1 MIIDNMRAVVFG
13 GAGVIGSCSVE
24 YLSKLDKFSE
34 IVIADIN
41 EKAAKKISRKNEKIT
56 FTKINAKDERS
67 LIQSL
72 NDADVAINCIGPF
85 YKFAPFILKAAIKK
99 GVNYVDVCDDYDT
112 TELLLD
118 KFHKSALDA
127 NISCIVGL
135 GASPGLTNLI
145 AAYGSKQFTSVE
157 EIKIF
162 VTRSIDE
169 KAGAAIPYHMLHCW
183 VGEIPI
189 YVNGRFKKARGLVD
203 GKEYVNFPKPFGQMP
218 VYYFGHPETVTL
230 PRYIKGV
237 KNVCCKGSFIPSE
250 FRDTLVNLD
259 SLGLISENTINVQ
272 DSNIKIIDFT
282 AAYIDIL
289 RRRISKNHKDIA
301 SGGSVMVEISGFDDS
316 EQKIMKYS
324 GTAHMQQGTGTP
336 AAIGAKMITE
346 GDITLKGVYAPE
358 GCVPP
363 EKFISNF
370 FGAEGFGDVWISF
383 TQKMSGDLL

>member
-1 MIIDNMRAVVFG
+1 MKAVVFG

-24 YLSKLDKFSE
+24 YLSNLDKFSE

-41 EKAAKKISRKNEKIT
+41 EKAAKELSKKNEKIS
-56 FTKINAKDERS
+56 FTKINAKDES
-67 LIQSL
+67 TLLQSL

-85 YKFAPFILKAAIKK
+85 YKFAPFIIKAAIKK

-118 KFHKSALDA
+118 KFNKSAIDA
-127 NISCIVGL
+127 NITCIVGL

-183 VGEIPI
+183 LGEIPI
-189 YVNGRFKKARGLVD
+189 YIDGKFKKARGLVD
-203 GKEYVNFPKPFGQMP
+203 GKEYVKFPKPFGQMP

-237 KNVCCKGSFIPSE
+237 KNVCCKGSFIPTE
-250 FRDTLVNLD
+250 FRDILVNLD
-259 SLGLISENTINVQ
+259 SIGLISENSINIQ
-272 DSNIKIIDFT
+272 QNNIKIIDFT
-282 AAYIDIL
+282 AAYIEVL
-289 RRRISKNHKDIA
+289 RRNIIEKHKDII
-301 SGGSVMVEISGFDDS
+301 SGGSIMVEISGLDDS
-316 EQKIMKYS
+316 EEKIMSYS

-336 AAIGAKMITE
+336 AAIGAKMLTD

-358 GCVPP
+358 GCIPP
-363 EKFISNF
+363 EKFIGNF
-370 FGAEGFGDVWISF
+370 FGAEGFGAVWISF
-383 TQKMSGDLL
+383 TQKMSGDLI

>member
-1 MIIDNMRAVVFG
+1 MKAVVFG

-24 YLSKLDKFSE
+24 YLSNLDKFSE

-41 EKAAKKISRKNEKIT
+41 EKAAKELSKKNEKIS
-56 FTKINAKDERS
+56 FTKINAKDES
-67 LIQSL
+67 TLLQSL

-85 YKFAPFILKAAIKK
+85 YKFAPFIIKAAIKK

-118 KFHKSALDA
+118 KFNKSAIDA
-127 NISCIVGL
+127 NITCIVGL

-183 VGEIPI
+183 LGEIPI
-189 YVNGRFKKARGLVD
+189 YIDGKFKKARGLVD
-203 GKEYVNFPKPFGQMP
+203 GKEYVKFPKPFGQMP

-237 KNVCCKGSFIPSE
+237 KNVCCKGSFIPTE
-250 FRDTLVNLD
+250 FRDILVNLD
-259 SLGLISENTINVQ
+259 SIGLISENSINIQ
-272 DSNIKIIDFT
+272 QNNIKIIDFT
-282 AAYIDIL
+282 AAYIEVL
-289 RRRISKNHKDIA
+289 RRKIIEKHKDII
-301 SGGSVMVEISGFDDS
+301 SGGSIMVEISGLDDS
-316 EQKIMKYS
+316 EEKIMSYS

-336 AAIGAKMITE
+336 AAIGAKMLTD

-358 GCVPP
+358 GCIPP
-363 EKFISNF
+363 EKFIGNF

-383 TQKMSGDLL
+383 TQKMSGDLI